1 MSAQTNIM
9 PSFGKN
15 KGEDDMQTGILP
27 ASMNQFEDIGCDE
40 DEVASEHST
49 GAAAVNDNFNQINP
63 NIGLMT

>member
-15 KGEDDMQTGILP
+15 KGEEEFNNGHALQSING
-27 ASMNQFEDIGCDE
+27 FEDIGCDE
-40 DEVASEHST
+40 DEVASEHSS
-49 GAAAVNDNFNQINP
+49 GAAAVNENFHQINP